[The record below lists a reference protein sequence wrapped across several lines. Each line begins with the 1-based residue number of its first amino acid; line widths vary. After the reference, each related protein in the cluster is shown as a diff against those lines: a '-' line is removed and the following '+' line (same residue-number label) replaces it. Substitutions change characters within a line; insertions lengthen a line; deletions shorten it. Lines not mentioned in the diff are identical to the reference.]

1 MGVTITIGLIV
12 MLGMIMGILIYFLRQ
27 ALDSDD
33 SKKIDTYDR
42 DHDHFSQ

>member
-1 MGVTITIGLIV
+1 MGITITIGLIV

-27 ALDSDD
+27 ALDSNDA
-33 SKKIDTYDR
+33 KKIDSH